1 MSRLLRVAMATIN
14 VYTEGKRQLGYS
26 VIAARSD
33 INKEDVFSTNNS
45 LKNIV
50 KELLLFINNSNAN
63 TTCLQT
69 N

>member
-1 MSRLLRVAMATIN
+1 MATIN
-14 VYTEGKRQLGYS
+14 VYPEGKRQLGYS

-33 INKEDVFSTNNS
+33 INKEDIFSTNNS

>member
-1 MSRLLRVAMATIN
+1 MATIN

-26 VIAARSD
+26 VIVARSD
-33 INKEDVFSTNNS
+33 INKEEDIFSTNNS

-50 KELLLFINNSNAN
+50 KELLLFINNSNAD